1 MRTKTRRTTPFLREP
16 RPSYQ
21 PNNGTGGEALGSG
34 VRDRMEPGFAHDFT
48 HVRIHADGAAAAAAA
63 EYGARAYTAGCDI
76 VFGAGEYRPGTDAGD
91 FLLAHELAHVVQFDR
106 RGGGPRAYAR
116 GVTAPGE
123 AAEREASG
131 AAAAAASGGTAEVS
145 ATPEAPVA
153 RFGWDDMFGLETAG
167 NWLGDQA
174 YSLVSD
180 VGEQTRPDGSNP
192 AVSAG
197 VDMAKKG
204 TSAMGLL
211 KTATD
216 FFTKELVPN
225 AAGDGMVSQSNPL
238 VSTAGT
244 VLDVANFGLDV
255 VGGKAEGQDWGESIF
270 GAVGG
275 LFGGKGGE
283 SMFAPEKGGAGS
295 YVDAGINMLNSGLK
309 LFGAP
314 QEATDVSSMV
324 ADVTPSSFR
333 EQLGKEGMRGWWNIG
348 EGISGTWDK
357 LSEGDFEGAL
367 LDDAWSGLDKQV
379 GGMKEGKSGA
389 PLQGLAMLTDL
400 IADTASGKDLESTI
414 MQVGSGGQESSAAR
428 VGNWL
433 GDEAYQFI
441 NQDLPEAA
449 EFAAKDDSTT
459 GRMLNWILN

>member
-1 MRTKTRRTTPFLREP
+1 MQTRQMASTRPTASRDRREQV
-16 RPSYQ
+16 RVK
-21 PNNGTGGEALGSG
+21 GEILDSA
-34 VRDRMEPGFAHDFT
+34 VRGRMEPRFQHDFSQ
-48 HVRIHADGAAAAAAA
+48 VRIHAGPEAAVAAA
-63 EYGARAYTAGCDI
+63 ELGARAYTTGRDI
-76 VFGAGEYRPGTDAGD
+76 VFGAGEYRPGTDAGE
-91 FLLAHELAHVVQFDR
+91 FLLAHELSHVVQFDR
-106 RGGGPRAYAR
+106 SGTDGQAYPRD
-116 GVTAPGE
+116 VTAPGDV
-123 AAEREASG
+123 AEREASIT
-131 AAAAAASGGTAEVS
+131 AAEVVAGGVAQVS
-145 ATPEAPVA
+145 AQPDAPVA

-180 VGEQTRPDGSNP
+180 VGEQTKPDGSNP
-192 AVSAG
+192 AVAAG

-225 AAGDGMVSQSNPL
+225 EAADGLVSRSNPL

-275 LFGGKGGE
+275 LLGGKGGE

-314 QEATDVSSMV
+314 QEVTDVSSMV

-333 EQLGKEGMRGWWNIG
+333 EQLGKEGMRSWWNIG
-348 EGISGTWDK
+348 EGISNSWDK

-367 LDDAWSGLDKQV
+367 LGDSWSGLDKQV
-379 GGMKEGKSGA
+379 AGMKEGKSGA
-389 PLQGLAMLTDL
+389 PLQGYAMLTDL
-400 IADTASGKDLESTI
+400 IADTASGKDLETSI
-414 MQVGSGGQESSAAR
+414 MQVGSGGQDSSAAR

-433 GDEAYQFI
+433 GDQAYQFI

-459 GRMLNWILN
+459 GRVLNWLLN